1 MRPLILCVD
10 DDPLVLDVT
19 RAALERGGCRVLPAA
34 SGAEAIRA
42 LEKSPEDVALAILD
56 LTVADMRCAH
66 VIARLKT
73 LRPGLKILLTSG
85 YGRAAVPLQ
94 VSRKVEGFLAKPY
107 LPRQL
112 VQRVEWLLRS
122 VRPARTASGS
132 GF

>member
-1 MRPLILCVD
+1 LILCVD

-85 YGRAAVPLQ
+85 YGRAA
-94 VSRKVEGFLAKPY
+94 GWKPGDSS
-107 LPRQL
+107 
-112 VQRVEWLLRS
+112 VQSGARWGTGQRRWHRS
-122 VRPARTASGS
+122 AG
-132 GF
+132 